1 MKRWTVLLA
10 ALLLAAAAPA
20 KDLRI
25 GVINS
30 EQILAGYDEYASSMR
45 ILQEEKADWD
55 RQIGD
60 REAEIEAELRAFK
73 QQENALSPV
82 TRSERRAEIDR
93 MMAQLEE
100 FKGEIYA
107 EGTGRF
113 FRRNQELMEPL
124 INRVNEAIRAV
135 AEEEGYDL
143 ILDNSVPVVVYVA
156 ESAIDVGLNQKG
168 LAKLQGDR

>member
-1 MKRWTVLLA
+1 MKRWTFLLA
-10 ALLLAAAAPA
+10 ALFVAAGVSA
-20 KDLRI
+20 KELRI

-30 EQILAGYDEYASSMR
+30 EQILANYQEYSASMR

-55 RQIGD
+55 RQISN
-60 REAEIEAELRAFK
+60 REAEIEAEMRAYR

-93 MMAQLEE
+93 RIAELEE
-100 FKGEIYA
+100 FKGEIYL
-107 EGTGRF
+107 EGSGRF

-124 INRVNEAIRAV
+124 ITRVNEAIRTV

-143 ILDNSVPVVVYVA
+143 ILDNSVPVVVFVA
-156 ESAIDVGLNQKG
+156 EDRIDVNLNEKVI
-168 LAKLQGDR
+168 AKLQGDQ